1 MMKLFHESFPYY
13 LNDDRKNILLILG
26 HSVFVILFLF
36 TFHPTHLE
44 HFKKIIV
51 IGSVIFLVLY
61 ATIIWLPKILPDVI
75 GTLSWTI
82 GKHILFTM
90 LQCFVIGIIAP
101 IAIYQ
106 LNLAPDPDMTLWQI
120 AMKFQVNM
128 LMYGSVSI
136 TLVTFVIRNVML
148 RASLSNAIQANVE
161 LEKIRQMRDQEIV
174 PADSGR
180 IIIHSDTSEKLEIH
194 LPDLLYIESD
204 DNYSTVYWKN
214 GHGLEKKILRVNLK
228 NVETQLDNSFIVRC
242 HRSFI
247 VNINCITHVSG
258 NTNGYKLSIRDTEIT
273 VPVSRSKG
281 KEVIEK
287 IHQIKNFTEIR

>member
-13 LNDDRKNILLILG
+13 LNNGRKNTLLILG

-36 TFHPTHLE
+36 IFHPTHLE

-51 IGSVIFLVLY
+51 IGSVIFIVLY
-61 ATIIWLPKILPDVI
+61 ATIIWLPKVLPDI
-75 GTLSWTI
+75 IDTLSWTI

-90 LQCFVIGIIAP
+90 LQCVVIGIIAP
-101 IAIYQ
+101 VAIYHMG
-106 LNLAPDPDMTLWQI
+106 LAPDPEMTLWQI
-120 AMKFQVNM
+120 AMKFQVSM

-148 RASLSNAIQANVE
+148 KTSLSNAIQANLE
-161 LEKIRQMRDQEIV
+161 LGKIRQIDQEIA
-174 PADSGR
+174 PAASDR

-204 DNYSTVYWKN
+204 DNYSTIYWKN

-228 NVETQLDNSFIVRC
+228 NVETQLDNDFIVRC

-247 VNINCITHVSG
+247 VNINSITHVSG

-273 VPVSRSKG
+273 VPVSRRKG

-287 IHQIKNFTEIR
+287 ILQIRNPTEIR